1 MTKSENDK
9 TNLKIAKIKEIGAV
23 LAIVS
28 SLVLGTIGYLKESDE
43 SIAKAGY
50 KELASQIEK
59 DSKER
64 LQLQKDI
71 AAIRGYLAAKAEQD
85 DKVFSLAQNDAE
97 LAKSIAKRKEAGSKV
112 SVPVLRPLQFVNNE
126 NLIAAAD
133 QDTISQPKPAAAAPP
148 AAQSILIPIPRSDAK
163 EYKAKTIEQIEASAQ
178 TAP

>member
-28 SLVLGTIGYLKESDE
+28 SLVLGTLGYLKEGNE

-85 DKVFSLAQNDAE
+85 DKVFSLAQSDAE

-112 SVPVLRPLQFVNNE
+112 SVPVLRPLQFINNQ
-126 NLIAAAD
+126 NVIAAAPAIT
-133 QDTISQPKPAAAAPP
+133 QPAAAEQLVP
-148 AAQSILIPIPRSDAK
+148 IPLPRSDAK
-163 EYKAKTIEQIEASAQ
+163 EYKAKTIEQIAASAQ

>member
-1 MTKSENDK
+1 MTKPNETEK

-28 SLVLGTIGYLKESDE
+28 SLILGTLGYLKENNE

-50 KELASQIEK
+50 KELATQIEK

-97 LAKSIAKRKEAGSKV
+97 LAKSIAKRKENIAKV
-112 SVPVLRPLQFVNNE
+112 SIPVLRPLQFINNQQA
-126 NLIAAAD
+126 IAAVEKT
-133 QDTISQPKPAAAAPP
+133 TIEPAAAE
-148 AAQSILIPIPRSDAK
+148 QSIPVPVQNSDAK
-163 EYKAKTIEQIEASAQ
+163 EYKAKPIEQIAAAAQ
-178 TAP
+178 AP

>member
-1 MTKSENDK
+1 MTKTSETEK

-28 SLVLGTIGYLKESDE
+28 SLILGSLGYLKEGNE

-50 KELASQIEK
+50 KELSAQIEK

-97 LAKSIAKRKEAGSKV
+97 LAKSIAKRKENVSKV
-112 SVPVLRPLQFVNNE
+112 SLPILRPLQIINNQE
-126 NLIAAAD
+126 IVASVD
-133 QDTISQPKPAAAAPP
+133 KPTAPPAPAPAQSIIIPALKSDVKEYKVRSIEQVEAAAP
-148 AAQSILIPIPRSDAK
+148 
-163 EYKAKTIEQIEASAQ
+163 EYNK
-178 TAP
+178 